1 MSKVFSTATE
11 VLSRIVWKKNWG
23 TLLCTALFI
32 LSPSL
37 FTSCKQDGDTVVY
50 QQQRRWVEKT
60 VAVVAPLNHA
70 PTKTRLE
77 RTAQWMLSNFHEAQ
91 LRDTL
96 CVRLKLEWHDELTED
111 LTTLSQTLAGREDV
125 IAVVGPFSNDNV
137 AAFAPAC
144 KKTLKPLIAP
154 TATSEEIIRRY
165 AVSTKTGLRKEEP
178 FLWSLT
184 ESDVAFSETL
194 ISSFATLAKY
204 YSKDIED
211 EPTTAALF
219 TPDDIYGQTF
229 FNWLPF
235 QAENFNIQVESN
247 QQYSSSAELQQ
258 QLRSYLTSLNNKG
271 IVTTSKL
278 ATFCV
283 VESAQQLYDIAF
295 MRRKWMLDD
304 PNMGEL
310 FPADDPLAAENDD
323 YWQDFEGLFRT
334 WFAFSGISEEGI
346 SSLGE
351 QGKRVLHGY
360 QGFSPYADPSTG
372 FELSYTQKFKQKPTF
387 AECKFYDALL
397 LAGFAACYAEHHP
410 AEGTAETQS
419 SLSALHSSIN
429 NAIIDITSV
438 KAGDASLGSAAW
450 NTSAMEQ
457 YLMAMER
464 GQLMHFIG
472 ACGDIGFDSESY
484 TSATSTTYLHWQI
497 LDGQLIHR
505 AYYSSEGSKH
515 IASASAAWK
524 YLYDEQ
530 EALAAWDEMA
540 PQSAAIQYPELTDQY
555 AVLVQGSYGLK
566 NYRHQADVLSMYQL
580 LRKNGYDDDHI
591 ILIIDAALAQDTG
604 NPERGIVRTSMSGQ
618 DLLGGTDGLPK
629 AVIDYDAASLSAA
642 DIAEILLGRQSDRLP
657 VVLPRNAGQN
667 VLFFWSGHGSST
679 AHGGSNE
686 FEWRDDN
693 AGKGFTA
700 TLLRQ
705 TVSEMLSQ
713 GYCRKML
720 IVAEPCYGEVVIRPL
735 EGIQGVLAISGAAA
749 NEQSWSDNWR
759 DPGLFWMC
767 DRFSQNFI
775 NGFTSNP
782 EGNFRDLYL
791 YCSQHTMGSHVKI
804 VNAAKFDNLYI
815 TGPQEFLENITQ

>member
-1 MSKVFSTATE
+1 MESKR
-11 VLSRIVWKKNWG
+11 LSEIAKSV
-23 TLLCTALFI
+23 LLCAAFFALN
-32 LSPSL
+32 SL
-37 FTSCKQDGDTVVY
+37 FFTSCSKDDDRVVY

-60 VAVVAPLNHA
+60 VAVVAPLSHA
-70 PTKTRLE
+70 QTKTRLE
-77 RTAQWMLSNFHEAQ
+77 RTAQWMLDNFHEAQ
-91 LRDTL
+91 LHDTL
-96 CVRLKLEWHDELTED
+96 CVRLKLEWHDELTEN
-111 LTTLSQTLAGREDV
+111 LTTLSETLANREDV
-125 IAVVGPFSNDNV
+125 IAVVGPFANDNV

-144 KKTLKPLIAP
+144 KQTLKPLIAP
-154 TATSEEIIRRY
+154 TATSEDIIRRY
-165 AVSTKTGLRKEEP
+165 AVSSNSGLRQEKP

-184 ESDVAFSETL
+184 ESDVALSEML
-194 ISSFATLAKY
+194 MANFATL
-204 YSKDIED
+204 SKLFSDEED
-211 EPTTAALF
+211 VPEAALF
-219 TPDDIYGQTF
+219 TPNDIYGQTF

-235 QAENFNIQVESN
+235 QAENFDIKVETN
-247 QQYSSSAELQQ
+247 EQYSNSADLQQ
-258 QLRSYLTSLNNKG
+258 RLRTYLTSLRNRGNAS
-271 IVTTSKL
+271 TYNMSN
-278 ATFCV
+278 FCV
-283 VESAQQLYDIAF
+283 IESTQQLYDVAL
-295 MRRKWMLDD
+295 MRRQWMLSTDGMKEYFPSSD
-304 PNMGEL
+304 P
-310 FPADDPLAAENDD
+310 FSAENDIR
-323 YWQDFEGLFRT
+323 WQFFEESFRT

-346 SSLGE
+346 SALGE
-351 QGKRVLHGY
+351 QGARVLQGY

-372 FELSYTQKFKQKPTF
+372 FELSYQQKFQQKPTF
-387 AECKFYDALL
+387 AECKLYDALL
-397 LAGFAACYAEHHP
+397 LAGFAASYAEHHP

-438 KAGDASLGSAAW
+438 KASDASLGSAAW

-540 PQSAAIQYPELTDQY
+540 TQSAAIQYPELTDQY

-591 ILIIDAALAQDTG
+591 ILIVDAALAQDTG

-686 FEWRDDN
+686 FEWRDDK

-767 DRFSQNFI
+767 DRFSQNFV
-775 NGFTSNP
+775 NGFNANP
-782 EGNFRDLYL
+782 DTNFRDLYL

>member
-1 MSKVFSTATE
+1 MESKR
-11 VLSRIVWKKNWG
+11 LSEIAKSV
-23 TLLCTALFI
+23 LLCAAFFALN
-32 LSPSL
+32 SL
-37 FTSCKQDGDTVVY
+37 FFTSCKQDGDTVVY

-60 VAVVAPLNHA
+60 VAVVAPLSHA
-70 PTKTRLE
+70 QTKTRLE
-77 RTAQWMLSNFHEAQ
+77 RTAQWMLDNFHEAQ
-91 LRDTL
+91 LHDTL
-96 CVRLKLEWHDELTED
+96 CVKLKLEWHDELTED

-144 KKTLKPLIAP
+144 KQTLKPLIAP
-154 TATSEEIIRRY
+154 TATSEDIIRRY
-165 AVSTKTGLRKEEP
+165 AVSSNSGLRQEKP

-184 ESDVAFSETL
+184 ESDVALSEML
-194 ISSFATLAKY
+194 MANFATL
-204 YSKDIED
+204 SKLFSDEED
-211 EPTTAALF
+211 VPEAALF
-219 TPDDIYGQTF
+219 TPNDIYGQTF

-235 QAENFNIQVESN
+235 QAENFDIKVQTNE
-247 QQYSSSAELQQ
+247 QYSNSADLQQ
-258 QLRSYLTSLNNKG
+258 RMRTYLTSLLNRGNVSTYN
-271 IVTTSKL
+271 ISN
-278 ATFCV
+278 FCV
-283 VESAQQLYDIAF
+283 IESTQQLYDVAL
-295 MRRKWMLDD
+295 MRRQWMLSTDGMKEYFLSSD
-304 PNMGEL
+304 P
-310 FPADDPLAAENDD
+310 FSAENDIR
-323 YWQDFEGLFRT
+323 WQFFEESFRT

-346 SSLGE
+346 SALGE
-351 QGKRVLHGY
+351 QGARVLQGY

-387 AECKFYDALL
+387 AECKLYDALL
-397 LAGFAACYAEHHP
+397 LAGFAATYLEHRP
-410 AEGTAETQS
+410 ITQNAMT
-419 SLSALHSSIN
+419 LN
-429 NAIIDITSV
+429 DAIIAITSV
-438 KAGDASLGSAAW
+438 KASEGNLSSAAW
-450 NTSAMEQ
+450 SATSMEQ
-457 YLMAMER
+457 YLRNLEQ
-464 GQLMHFIG
+464 GKLLHFIG
-472 ACGDIGFDSESY
+472 ASGEIGFDSESY

-497 LDGQLIHR
+497 LDGKLLHK
-505 AYYSSEGSKH
+505 AYYGSDGKH
-515 IASASAAWK
+515 VASASAAWK

-530 EALAAWDEMA
+530 EALKEWDEMA
-540 PQSAAIQYPELTDQY
+540 TQSTTIQYPFLTDQY

-591 ILIIDAALAQDTG
+591 ILIVDAALAQDTG

>member
-1 MSKVFSTATE
+1 MESKRLSE
-11 VLSRIVWKKNWG
+11 VAKSV
-23 TLLCTALFI
+23 LLCTAFFALNTLF
-32 LSPSL
+32 
-37 FTSCKQDGDTVVY
+37 FTSCSKDDDRVVY

-60 VAVVAPLNHA
+60 VAVVAPLSHA
-70 PTKTRLE
+70 QTKTRLE
-77 RTAQWMLSNFHEAQ
+77 RTAQWMLDNFHEAQ
-91 LRDTL
+91 LNDTL
-96 CVRLKLEWHDELTED
+96 CVRLKLEWHDEQTEN
-111 LTTLSQTLAGREDV
+111 LTTLSETLANREDV

-154 TATSEEIIRRY
+154 TATSEDIIRRY
-165 AVSTKTGLRKEEP
+165 AVSSNSGLRQEKP

-184 ESDVAFSETL
+184 ESDVALSEML
-194 ISSFATLAKY
+194 MANFATL
-204 YSKDIED
+204 SKLFSDEED
-211 EPTTAALF
+211 VPEAALF
-219 TPDDIYGQTF
+219 TPNDIYGQTF

-235 QAENFNIQVESN
+235 QAENFDIKVQTNE
-247 QQYSSSAELQQ
+247 QYSNSADLQQ
-258 QLRSYLTSLNNKG
+258 RMRTYLTSLCNRGNVSTYN
-271 IVTTSKL
+271 ISN
-278 ATFCV
+278 FCV
-283 VESAQQLYDIAF
+283 IESTQQLYDVAL
-295 MRRKWMLDD
+295 MRRQWMLSTDGMKEYFLSSD
-304 PNMGEL
+304 P
-310 FPADDPLAAENDD
+310 FSAENDIR
-323 YWQDFEGLFRT
+323 WQFFEESFRT

-346 SSLGE
+346 SALGE
-351 QGKRVLHGY
+351 QGARVLQGY

-387 AECKFYDALL
+387 AECKLYDALL
-397 LAGFAACYAEHHP
+397 LAGFAATYLEHRP
-410 AEGTAETQS
+410 ITQNAMT
-419 SLSALHSSIN
+419 LN
-429 NAIIDITSV
+429 DAIIDITSV
-438 KAGDASLGSAAW
+438 KASEGNLSSAAW
-450 NTSAMEQ
+450 SATSMEQ
-457 YLMAMER
+457 YLRNLEQ
-464 GQLMHFIG
+464 GKLLHFIG
-472 ACGDIGFDSESY
+472 ASGEIGFDSESY

-540 PQSAAIQYPELTDQY
+540 TQSAAIQYPELTDQY

-580 LRKNGYDDDHI
+580 LRKNGFDDDHI
-591 ILIIDAALAQDTG
+591 ILIVDGALAQDNG
-604 NPERGIVRTSMSGQ
+604 NPEKGIIRTSMTGK

-642 DIAEILLGRQSDRLP
+642 DIAEILLGRQSSKLP
-657 VVLPRNAGQN
+657 VVLPRDNGNN
-667 VLFFWSGHGSST
+667 VLFFWSGHGRSAT
-679 AHGGSNE
+679 HGGSDE
-686 FEWRDDN
+686 FEWRDAW
-693 AGKGFTA
+693 AGHGFTA
-700 TLLRQ
+700 SLMKQ
-705 TVSEMLSQ
+705 TANEMLTQ
-713 GYCRKML
+713 GYCRKL
-720 IVAEPCYGEVVIRPL
+720 LVVVEPCYGEVVIRPL

-767 DRFSQNFI
+767 DRFSQNFV

-804 VNAAKFDNLYI
+804 VNAAKFDNLYV
-815 TGPQEFLENITQ
+815 TGPQEFLIKYE

>member
-1 MSKVFSTATE
+1 MESKR
-11 VLSRIVWKKNWG
+11 LSEIAKSV
-23 TLLCTALFI
+23 LLCAAFFALN
-32 LSPSL
+32 SL
-37 FTSCKQDGDTVVY
+37 FFTSCSKDDDRVVY

-60 VAVVAPLNHA
+60 VAVVAPLSHA
-70 PTKTRLE
+70 QTKTRLE
-77 RTAQWMLSNFHEAQ
+77 RTAQWMLDNFHEAQ
-91 LRDTL
+91 LHDTL
-96 CVRLKLEWHDELTED
+96 CVRLKLEWHDELTEN
-111 LTTLSQTLAGREDV
+111 LTTLSETLANREDV
-125 IAVVGPFSNDNV
+125 IAVVGPFANDNV

-144 KKTLKPLIAP
+144 KQTLKPLIAP
-154 TATSEEIIRRY
+154 TATSEDIIRRY
-165 AVSTKTGLRKEEP
+165 AVSSNSGLRQEKP

-184 ESDVAFSETL
+184 ESDVALSEML
-194 ISSFATLAKY
+194 MANFATL
-204 YSKDIED
+204 SKLFSDEED
-211 EPTTAALF
+211 VPEAALF
-219 TPDDIYGQTF
+219 TPNDIYGQTF

-235 QAENFNIQVESN
+235 QAENFDIKVETN
-247 QQYSSSAELQQ
+247 EQYSNSADLQQ
-258 QLRSYLTSLNNKG
+258 RLRTYLTSLRNRGNAS
-271 IVTTSKL
+271 TYNMSN
-278 ATFCV
+278 FCV
-283 VESAQQLYDIAF
+283 IESTQQLYDVAL
-295 MRRKWMLDD
+295 MRRQWMLSTDGMKEYFPSSD
-304 PNMGEL
+304 P
-310 FPADDPLAAENDD
+310 FSAENDIR
-323 YWQDFEGLFRT
+323 WQFFEESFRT

-346 SSLGE
+346 SALGE
-351 QGKRVLHGY
+351 QGARVLQGY

-372 FELSYTQKFKQKPTF
+372 FELSYQQKFQQKPTF
-387 AECKFYDALL
+387 AECKLYDALL
-397 LAGFAACYAEHHP
+397 LAGFAASYAEHHP

-438 KAGDASLGSAAW
+438 KASDASLGSAAW

-540 PQSAAIQYPELTDQY
+540 TQSAAIQYPELTDQY

-591 ILIIDAALAQDTG
+591 ILIVDAALAQDTG

-767 DRFSQNFI
+767 DRFSQNFV
-775 NGFTSNP
+775 NGFNANP
-782 EGNFRDLYL
+782 DTNFRDLYL

-815 TGPQEFLENITQ
+815 TGPQEFLIKITE